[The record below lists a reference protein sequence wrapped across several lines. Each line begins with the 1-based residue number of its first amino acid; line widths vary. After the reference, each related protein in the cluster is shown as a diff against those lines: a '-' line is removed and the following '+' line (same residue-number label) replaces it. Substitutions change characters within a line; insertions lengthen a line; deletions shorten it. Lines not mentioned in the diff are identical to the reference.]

1 MNIFTKMSVLAVMTG
16 VLGAVAPVSASN
28 ADANVPGLSTVAI
41 QVATW
46 MAGAIEGR
54 LIEAVKI
61 TRPAFT
67 LRSPLVTIDGNH
79 MTIEAKRLP
88 DSAPLRGFSGPR
100 KKQS

>member
-1 MNIFTKMSVLAVMTG
+1 MNIFTKMFVLAAMTG
-16 VLGAVAPVSASN
+16 VLGVVAPVSASN
-28 ADANVPGLSTVAI
+28 ADANVPGLSAVAM

-46 MAGAIEGR
+46 IACEVERRLAGA
-54 LIEAVKI
+54 VNI

-79 MTIEAKRLP
+79 MTIEAKRPP

>member
-1 MNIFTKMSVLAVMTG
+1 
-16 VLGAVAPVSASN
+16 VSASN
-28 ADANVPGLSTVAI
+28 ADANVPGLSTVAV

-46 MAGAIEGR
+46 IAGAIEDR
-54 LIEAVKI
+54 LVQAVNI

-88 DSAPLRGFSGPR
+88 DAAPLRGFSGPR

>member
-1 MNIFTKMSVLAVMTG
+1 MKIFTKVSVLALMAG
-16 VLGAVAPVSASN
+16 VLGVVAPVAASN
-28 ADANVPGLSTVAI
+28 ADANVPGLTRVAV

-46 MAGAIEGR
+46 VAVQIEGR

-100 KKQS
+100 KKQF